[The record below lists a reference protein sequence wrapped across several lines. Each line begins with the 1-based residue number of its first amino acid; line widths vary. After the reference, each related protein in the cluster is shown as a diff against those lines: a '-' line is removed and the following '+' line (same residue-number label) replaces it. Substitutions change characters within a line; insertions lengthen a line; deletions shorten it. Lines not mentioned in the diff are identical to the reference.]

1 MVPHR
6 TADTFVLFSDTA
18 CQASRQ
24 HHQNSKFEGLGGSV
38 NVVILRFQNHQN
50 RRLLVAMSIYRTWI
64 TTPLIYCIFQL
75 RSLRS
80 HWILTLLVKLHKR
93 ILLSPIEV
101 APKRDNCCLGFF
113 FKKFWDNSSFSP
125 KNHQKSTV
133 VDFAMDSSRSDWF
146 TRLLYTGAAV
156 GGATFV
162 AIAARW
168 GGKPTAPWTN
178 GFKSK
183 KALVVWWFI
192 VGLYYPSCSSYVF
205 RIIIIFD
212 LEIPFFI
219 NQHSFSQWDIWPIL
233 GLIYRKDL
241 AVIIGLSLDVMA
253 IQQMQFLQPNI
264 EIHMLIDWDWTTNLN
279 FTVNGWPTMWV
290 LSRNG
295 HGSCQAFSASFP
307 SQGAVAGWLWWWVF
321 PCKPWFRT
329 APIEFL
335 GSKTGGNILDGIV
348 GLIRC
353 FYLLF
358 LGGIHRIRCENSRC

>member
-1 MVPHR
+1 
-6 TADTFVLFSDTA
+6 
-18 CQASRQ
+18 
-24 HHQNSKFEGLGGSV
+24 
-38 NVVILRFQNHQN
+38 
-50 RRLLVAMSIYRTWI
+50 
-64 TTPLIYCIFQL
+64 
-75 RSLRS
+75 
-80 HWILTLLVKLHKR
+80 
-93 ILLSPIEV
+93 
-101 APKRDNCCLGFF
+101 
-113 FKKFWDNSSFSP
+113 
-125 KNHQKSTV
+125 
-133 VDFAMDSSRSDWF
+133 MDSSRSDWF

-264 EIHMLIDWDWTTNLN
+264 EIDMLIDWDWTTNLN

-329 APIEFL
+329 APIKFL
-335 GSKTGGNILDGIV
+335 GSKTGGNILDGMV
-348 GLIRC
+348 GLIQC
-353 FYLLF
+353 FCLF
-358 LGGIHRIRCENSRC
+358 FWESIESVVKNSHC